1 MVGTVCA
8 GPVNLLV
15 IAVDGFVSASRFVQ
29 WVGEFDELHSQQG
42 WGTGVDTYRHNHAVF
57 DDERIAAGYERLN
70 AGATRFLDAGE
81 QRALVTVA
89 PRCRGTSV
97 LDVGVGAGRTTALL
111 QLISDDYQAIDYS
124 PRMVAAFRR
133 HHPGLDCRVA
143 DARDLV
149 DVDAGRH
156 GLILFSNNGIDAL
169 AHEDRVGVL
178 EEFRRVVAA
187 DGVIVFSTLNKSGP
201 SFGETP
207 FQLRRPT
214 QQSVSLRAL
223 AVRTLRWLI
232 DPRSAV
238 RSVRNFR
245 AHRGLT
251 IDHGRWAVGPLAAH
265 DFAPVVHFTSVPDLR
280 DTLAEAGLVPEA
292 VFDERGRPVDMGAQ
306 DCSADNFTVIA
317 QAA

>member
-1 MVGTVCA
+1 MGRE
-8 GPVNLLV
+8 
-15 IAVDGFVSASRFVQ
+15 I
-29 WVGEFDELHSQQG
+29 DELHAQQG

-57 DDERIAAGYERLN
+57 DDERISAGYERLN

-81 QRALVTVA
+81 QQALVAVA
-89 PRCRGTSV
+89 SRCRGRAV
-97 LDVGVGAGRTTALL
+97 LDVGVGAGRTTPLL
-111 QLISDDYQAIDYS
+111 RLISDDYRAIDYS
-124 PRMVAAFRR
+124 SRMVAAFHR

-149 DVDAGRH
+149 GVDTGRH

-169 AHEDRVGVL
+169 PHEDRVRVL
-178 EEFRRVVAA
+178 GEFRRVVAH

-214 QQSVSLRAL
+214 QRSVSMRAL
-223 AVRTLRWLI
+223 VVRGLRWLI
-232 DPRSAV
+232 DPRSGV

-251 IDHGRWAVGPLAAH
+251 VDHGRWAVGPLAAH

-280 DTLAEAGLVPEA
+280 ETLTEAGLVPEM
-292 VFDERGRPVDMGAQ
+292 VFDERGQPVDMAAQ
-306 DCSADNFTVIA
+306 ECSADNFTVVA
-317 QAA
+317 HAA